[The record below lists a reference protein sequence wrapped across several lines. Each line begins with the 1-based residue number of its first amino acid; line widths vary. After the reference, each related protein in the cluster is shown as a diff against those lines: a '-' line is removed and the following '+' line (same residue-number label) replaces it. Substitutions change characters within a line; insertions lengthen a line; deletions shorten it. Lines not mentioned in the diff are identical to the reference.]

1 MKVYI
6 SLPISGRDIDEARR
20 QADLAA
26 AQLSRM
32 GHRPVNPFNIYAG
45 KNPTYADHLC
55 CDLRALMDCDAI
67 YLCEGWECSRG
78 CDIEFFVALKF
89 NLEIITER

>member
-6 SLPISGRDIDEARR
+6 SLPISGRDIDEARQ

-26 AQLSRM
+26 AKLSRL

-45 KNPTYADHLC
+45 KYPTYADHLC

-67 YLCEGWECSRG
+67 YMCDGWEKSGGCS
-78 CDIEFFVALKF
+78 IEFFVALKF
-89 NLEIITER
+89 DLEIITER